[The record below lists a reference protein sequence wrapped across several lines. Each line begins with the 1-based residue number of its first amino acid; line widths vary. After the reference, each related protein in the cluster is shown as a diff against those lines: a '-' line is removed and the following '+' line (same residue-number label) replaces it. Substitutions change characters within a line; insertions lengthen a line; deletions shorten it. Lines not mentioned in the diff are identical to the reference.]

1 MIPSPGPS
9 PKRST
14 IRPPGKRSRARHPA
28 DEAGSLAVGS
38 QVECKR
44 EVEQVALN
52 GKHERFSGASD
63 HSGEC
68 DRATRHRVAF
78 DHLPRGDD
86 FGGALAAKVVEQ
98 VVAVPAGLSEAHL
111 GKPRVYLGGASIAV
125 DGARGHECCVGDQ
138 FVSDDGFRDLCL
150 GGAPRLEQHRS
161 TVPAAVASLR
171 VGDPRNRAGRDA
183 AHAKACLPNEACGVS
198 SATL

>member
-14 IRPPGKRSRARHPA
+14 TSASGKAEPCPHPA

-38 QVECKR
+38 QLECKR

-52 GKHERFSGASD
+52 GKHERFSGAAITAVNAIGPPGTIRLD
-63 HSGEC
+63 HA
-68 DRATRHRVAF
+68 RR
-78 DHLPRGDD
+78 DD

-111 GKPRVYLGGASIAV
+111 GKPRVYLGGAEHHSRWSAWPRVLRRGSI
-125 DGARGHECCVGDQ
+125 
-138 FVSDDGFRDLCL
+138 
-150 GGAPRLEQHRS
+150 RLRRR
-161 TVPAAVASLR
+161 VP
-171 VGDPRNRAGRDA
+171 
-183 AHAKACLPNEACGVS
+183 
-198 SATL
+198 